1 MASIIT
7 LQDKYSVKPLMKRKS
22 LRYNLFNAIEPSA
35 LTELNATIEHKY
47 RNEKRIMEKK
57 YDGNLYI
64 KKQPKSELVEDVD
77 VDEEILM
84 EAALEQ
90 LKTLNK
96 EIKNLH
102 TRVSDSVQRIEKLE
116 EENGRY
122 HGIDKGDHDIN
133 F

>member
-7 LQDKYSVKPLMKRKS
+7 LQDKYRVKPLMKSKS
-22 LRYNLFNAIEPSA
+22 LGHNLFNAIKPYVS
-35 LTELNATIEHKY
+35 TELNAAVEYKY
-47 RNEKRIMEKK
+47 KSEARIMAKK
-57 YDGNLYI
+57 YDGSLSI
-64 KKQPKSELVEDVD
+64 TKQTKTELVQDVN

-84 EAALEQ
+84 KAAIEQ
-90 LKTLNK
+90 LKTLNR

-102 TRVSDSVQRIEKLE
+102 TRVNDSLQRIEKLE

-122 HGIDKGDHDIN
+122 NGIDKRNHDIN

>member
-7 LQDKYSVKPLMKRKS
+7 LQDKYRVKPLMKSKS
-22 LRYNLFNAIEPSA
+22 LSYNLFNAIE
-35 LTELNATIEHKY
+35 HKY
-47 RNEKRIMEKK
+47 SSEKSIIEKK

-64 KKQPKSELVEDVD
+64 KKHTKSELVEEIDVE
-77 VDEEILM
+77 EEILM

-96 EIKNLH
+96 EIKKLH
-102 TRVSDSVQRIEKLE
+102 TRVNDSLQRIEKLE

>member
-7 LQDKYSVKPLMKRKS
+7 LQHKYSVKPLMKSKS
-22 LRYNLFNAIEPSA
+22 LSYNLFNAIEPSA
-35 LTELNATIEHKY
+35 LTELNATVEHKD
-47 RNEKRIMEKK
+47 RRIMEKK

-84 EAALEQ
+84 ETALEQ

-96 EIKNLH
+96 EIKKLH
-102 TRVSDSVQRIEKLE
+102 TRVNDSLQRIEKLE